1 MSPVQRLAD
10 RIGCT
15 EGQVYTM
22 AIGLV
27 VALLLAVFG
36 IPAVLG

>member
-1 MSPVQRLAD
+1 MSRVSRLAG

-22 AIGLV
+22 AISLLA
-27 VALLLAVFG
+27 ALLLAVFG
-36 IPAVLG
+36 IPPVLG

>member
-1 MSPVQRLAD
+1 MSPARRIAD

-22 AIGLV
+22 AIGLA
-27 VALLLAVFG
+27 VALLLAVLG

>member
-1 MSPVQRLAD
+1 MTPVQRLAD

-22 AIGLV
+22 AITLAA
-27 VALLLAVFG
+27 ALLLAVFG

>member
-1 MSPVQRLAD
+1 MSPAGRVAD
-10 RIGCT
+10 RLGCT

-22 AIGLV
+22 AIALA
-27 VALLLAVFG
+27 VAVLLAVFG

>member
-1 MSPVQRLAD
+1 VSPAARLAE

-22 AIGLV
+22 AIALLA
-27 VALLLAVFG
+27 ALLLAVFG